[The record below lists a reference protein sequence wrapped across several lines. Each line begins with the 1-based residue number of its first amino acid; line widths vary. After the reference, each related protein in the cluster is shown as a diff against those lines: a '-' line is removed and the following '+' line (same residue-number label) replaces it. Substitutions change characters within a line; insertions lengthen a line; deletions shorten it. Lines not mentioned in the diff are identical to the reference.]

1 MWKTII
7 LERSIKNVTML
18 QPIILLIVLIFV
30 NAFFA
35 CAEIAVISMNKA
47 ELKQLTAEG
56 NKKAK
61 KLTYLTEQP
70 SRFLSS
76 IQIAITLAGF
86 LQSAFAAE
94 NFAGPL
100 TSLLIQVG
108 VPMPEN
114 VLRTVC
120 VALITVIL
128 SYFNLVFGELVPK
141 RLAMKKT
148 EAMAM
153 GMANILYAVAKIFTP
168 IVWFLSASTN
178 TVLRLMG
185 INPKEEEE
193 KVTEKEILIM
203 LTEGNEQ
210 GTIRDD
216 ASEIIQNVFD
226 FDDTSVLDLCTH
238 RRDIILLYQE
248 DDEKEWEETIYTSR
262 HTFYP
267 ICGENPDD
275 IIGILDTRDYFRMED
290 RSQKALMEK
299 AVTQPFFVPE
309 GMKANVLFQEM
320 KEKRTY
326 FAVVLDEYGSL
337 AGIITLHDLM
347 EDLVGRLDEKDEPN
361 EADEIE
367 EVGEDQWNIQG
378 SALLD
383 DVAEQLEL
391 DLPIDEYDTF
401 SGYICS
407 IIGRVP
413 KDGESFQCETPDLL
427 VDVHQVENHVIA
439 STTVQKKP
447 KEEESE
453 DAS

>member
-1 MWKTII
+1 
-7 LERSIKNVTML
+7 ML

-56 NKKAK
+56 NKKAI

-76 IQIAITLAGF
+76 IQIAITLAGA

-100 TSLLIQVG
+100 TSLLISWG
-108 VPMPEN
+108 VTIPAN
-114 VLRTVC
+114 ILRTIC

-128 SYFNLVFGELVPK
+128 SYFTLVFGELVPK

-153 GMANILYAVAKIFTP
+153 GMAGVLYAVAKIFTP
-168 IVWFLSASTN
+168 IVWLLSASTN
-178 TVLRLMG
+178 TVLRLLG

-216 ASEIIQNVFD
+216 TSEIIQNVFD

-238 RRDIILLYQE
+238 RRDVILLYQE
-248 DDEKEWEETIYTSR
+248 DSENEWEQTIYSSR

-275 IIGILDTRDYFRMED
+275 IVGILDTRDYFRMED
-290 RSQKALMEK
+290 RSQKSLMEK
-299 AVTQPFFVPE
+299 AVNPPFFVPE

-337 AGIITLHDLM
+337 SGIITLHDLM
-347 EDLVGRLDEKDEPN
+347 EDLVGRLDEKDEPE
-361 EADEIE
+361 EAEEIVE
-367 EVGEDQWNIQG
+367 IGENQWNIQG

-383 DVAEQLEL
+383 DVAEML
-391 DLPIDEYDTF
+391 DLSLPVDEYDTF
-401 SGYICS
+401 NGYICS

-413 KDGESFQCETPDLL
+413 KNGESFQCETPDLL
-427 VDVHQVENHVIA
+427 VEVHQVENHVIGA
-439 STTVQKKP
+439 TTVQKKRT
-447 KEEESE
+447 EEEAE
-453 DAS
+453 TAS

>member
-1 MWKTII
+1 
-7 LERSIKNVTML
+7 ML
-18 QPIILLIVLIFV
+18 QPFILLIVLIFV
-30 NAFFA
+30 NAYFA

-47 ELKQLTAEG
+47 ELKRLTAEG
-56 NKKAK
+56 NKKAR

-70 SRFLSS
+70 ARFLSS
-76 IQIAITLAGF
+76 IQIAITLAGL

-94 NFAGPL
+94 NFAGPF
-100 TSLLIQVG
+100 TSLLIRWGVG
-108 VPMPEN
+108 IPAN
-114 VLRTVC
+114 ILRTIC

-128 SYFNLVFGELVPK
+128 AYFNLVLGELVPK

-148 EAMAM
+148 EALAM
-153 GMANILYAVAKIFTP
+153 GMAGVLYAVAKIFSP
-168 IVWFLSASTN
+168 VVWLLSVSTN
-178 TVLRLMG
+178 TVLRILG

-193 KVTEKEILIM
+193 KVTEKEILVM

-238 RRDIILLYQE
+238 RRDVVLLYQE
-248 DDEKEWEETIYTSR
+248 DADSEWDETIYTSR

-267 ICGENPDD
+267 ICGEDPDD
-275 IIGILDTRDYFRMED
+275 IVGILDTRDYFRMED
-290 RSQKALMEK
+290 RSRKALMEK
-299 AVTQPFFVPE
+299 AVTLPFFVPE

-347 EDLVGRLDEKDEPN
+347 ESLVGRLDEKDEP
-361 EADEIE
+361 EDSEEI
-367 EVGEDQWNIQG
+367 VAAGENQWTIQG

-383 DVAEQLEL
+383 DVAEALEL
-391 DLPIDEYDTF
+391 ELPVDEYDTF
-401 SGYICS
+401 SGYLCS

-413 KDGESFQCETPDLL
+413 KDGETFQCETPDLT
-427 VDVHQVENHVIA
+427 VDVHQVENHVIGA
-439 STTVQKKP
+439 TTVQKKP
-447 KEEESE
+447 KEEENQE
-453 DAS
+453 EE